1 MTRKE
6 LVKAVALKRGV
17 SKAVASDIINDVTAI
32 IVAEVAA
39 GNPVTVGPT
48 FGIFKPVTRNG
59 IVPGSI
65 PARTYTSKSVKFDIS
80 DAFKRVLN

>member
-6 LVKAVALKRGV
+6 LVKAVALKRGI
-17 SKAVASDIINDVTAI
+17 SQAVASDIINDVTAI

-39 GNPVTVGPT
+39 GKHVTVGST

-65 PARTYTSKSVKFDIS
+65 PARTYTSKSVKFDVS
-80 DAFKRVLN
+80 DAFKRVLY